1 MLLWISSLS
10 PLPLSEIWCMFQI
23 LRFYSSVW
31 HSFLRVTEVLL
42 FCSIS
47 FPSHV
52 WNPGFRLISCFHWYR
67 ASPHINTSD
76 PGVRS
81 TGIFG
86 STRRAS
92 SASTKL
98 KCITHGDSKETIAMP
113 SSKRIRSTCA
123 PIPCTP
129 QQCVL
134 WERERKSKKLHKFI
148 DQGLFF
154 CKKRQLGR
162 LNKMRKEQIDEL
174 MLMAIRKL

>member
-1 MLLWISSLS
+1 MIKMGSSFFLRVRTKHK
-10 PLPLSEIWCMFQI
+10 QRTRNVVVD
-23 LRFYSSVW
+23 LRFCKRERERYIVHVSNYSVW
-31 HSFLRVTEVLL
+31 HSRLRVTEVLL

-52 WNPGFRLISCFHWYR
+52 WNPGFRLISCFHRYR

-81 TGIFG
+81 TGIFVEV
-86 STRRAS
+86 STRRV

-98 KCITHGDSKETIAMP
+98 KCITEGDSKETIAMP

-134 WERERKSKKLHKFI
+134 LSRYILV
-148 DQGLFF
+148 
-154 CKKRQLGR
+154 
-162 LNKMRKEQIDEL
+162 
-174 MLMAIRKL
+174 MA